1 MTIQI
6 LNGYSAQSL
15 PSPAPATRESAAPV
29 ADAVVKAPAPPVQ
42 QKQAPPSQQQVEQ
55 ALDKVKQVM
64 TAKASALTFTVDDKS
79 GDTIVRVVD
88 SDTGEVIRQIPS
100 KELVEIARALDKM
113 QGMLLKQS
121 A

>member
-1 MTIQI
+1 MTIQT
-6 LNGYSAQSL
+6 LNGYQAQSL
-15 PSPAPATRESAAPV
+15 PSPTPAPRESAAPV
-29 ADAVVKAPAPPVQ
+29 TEAKVKAPEAPVQ
-42 QKQAPPSQQQVEQ
+42 QKSAQPSPKQVEQ

>member
-1 MTIQI
+1 MTIQT

-15 PSPAPATRESAAPV
+15 PSAAPSPRESTAPV
-29 ADAVVKAPAPPVQ
+29 AEAVVKAPAPPVQ
-42 QKQAPPSQQQVEQ
+42 QKQAQPSQQQVEQ